1 MEKFYYKSFMINGE
15 KFTFVPSHRTPLKSH
30 KNDVDLCNT
39 QLTIPYEEMEA
50 AIKELQE
57 NGRYKDFIVSEYIAG
72 RDRKE
77 AEWMQK
83 NIEYWNGI
91 RKENEQKAEIMK
103 EVIEDIKTYCKCKE
117 EIVCLVYN
125 KLEDCIKDGYFVVYT
140 YSGHKTIRLADVGI
154 MEYTK
159 RIA

>member
-57 NGRYKDFIVSEYIAG
+57 NGRYKDFIISEYITE
-72 RDRKE
+72 RNRKE
-77 AEWMQK
+77 AELIQK
-83 NIEYWNGI
+83 NIEYWENI
-91 RKENEQKAEIMK
+91 QKENKHKKEIMK
-103 EVIEDIKTYCKCKE
+103 NIITEIESYCQNKE
-117 EIVCLVYN
+117 NYQLVYN

-140 YSGHKTIRLADVGI
+140 YSGHKIIRLKEIGI
-154 MEYTK
+154 LEYNK

>member
-15 KFTFVPSHRTPLKSH
+15 KFTFVPSHRTTLKSH

-57 NGRYKDFIVSEYIAG
+57 NGRYKDFIVSEYIAE

-91 RKENEQKAEIMK
+91 RKENERKAEIRN
-103 EVIEDIKTYCKCKE
+103 C
-117 EIVCLVYN
+117 
-125 KLEDCIKDGYFVVYT
+125 
-140 YSGHKTIRLADVGI
+140 
-154 MEYTK
+154 
-159 RIA
+159 